1 MVGVSN
7 LSLLV
12 RNRTLA
18 SLGGRTGNIEQYTY
32 KCVKHLKVEKVL

>member
-12 RNRTLA
+12 RNRMLA
-18 SLGGRTGNIEQYTY
+18 SLGGHTRNIKQHTY